1 MTTVFLTIQVLKIWI
16 SKLMTNY
23 FKISIIFFLLSFNT
37 AQAKP
42 DIKARTA
49 ILIDFQSGKILYELQ
64 PDHSIHPASMTKI
77 MTAIVA
83 FDLLTKNKISLDD
96 KVTISEKA
104 WRMSTAGYSSMF
116 IMVNDEITIENLLK
130 GIIIA
135 SGNDACV
142 ALAEGIAGTEENF
155 VSLMN
160 EKADEIGMSS
170 TNFANSSGINN
181 PDNYS
186 TVRDIALMSKYLIEN
201 YPNYYEY
208 FKEKRFTWDRTGGTP
223 ISQNNRNSLLF
234 KNIGVDGI
242 KTGHL
247 VVEEYSLASSIKK
260 NGRRLIAVG
269 SGFKTNSLRTSQS
282 RKLLTWGLTN
292 TETFVISKKKETLF
306 EIDTWLGKEKI
317 TKGYT
322 KESVYTTVNKKDLRG
337 FNVFLEYY
345 GPIKAPI
352 KKDDQIALIKIYN
365 KKKLIKTVPVYAVEK
380 IKKINFFLSL
390 LTSLNYMFWGDA

>member
-1 MTTVFLTIQVLKIWI
+1 MI
-16 SKLMTNY
+16 NC
-23 FKISIIFFLLSFNT
+23 FKISIIIFLSLT
-37 AQAKP
+37 AFVSADP
-42 DIKARTA
+42 NIKARTA
-49 ILIDFQSGKILYELQ
+49 ILIDYQSGKILYELE

-77 MTAIVA
+77 MTAIVT
-83 FDLLTKNKISLDD
+83 FDLLKQDKITLED

-104 WRMSTAGYSSMF
+104 WRMSQAGYSSMF
-116 IMVNDEITIENLLK
+116 IMINDEITIEDLLK

-160 EKADEIGMSS
+160 DKAKEIGMKS
-170 TNFANSSGINN
+170 TNFANTSGINN

-186 TVRDIALMSKYLIEN
+186 TVRDIALMSKYLIKT
-201 YPNYYEY
+201 YPNYYKY
-208 FKEKRFTWDRTGGTP
+208 FKETEFTWERTGGNP
-223 ISQNNRNSLLF
+223 ITQGNRNTLLY

-260 NGRRLIAVG
+260 DTRRLIAVG
-269 SGFKTNSLRTSQS
+269 SGFKTNALRSSQS

-292 TETFVISKKKETLF
+292 TETFEISKKGKTIF
-306 EIDTWLGKEKI
+306 ELDTWLGKKKI
-317 TKGYT
+317 ATAFT
-322 KESVYTTVNKKDLRG
+322 KEDVYITIDKKDLRG
-337 FNVFLEYY
+337 FEVFLEYS

-352 KKDDQIALIKIYN
+352 EKNEVIGLIKVYN
-365 KKKLIKTVPVYAVEK
+365 KK
-380 IKKINFFLSL
+380 N
-390 LTSLNYMFWGDA
+390 

>member
-1 MTTVFLTIQVLKIWI
+1 MINLFRSFI
-16 SKLMTNY
+16 
-23 FKISIIFFLLSFNT
+23 IIFLSFNT
-37 AQAKP
+37 IAQANP
-42 DIKARTA
+42 NIAARTA
-49 ILIDFQSGKILYELQ
+49 ILIDFHSDKVLYELQ
-64 PDHSIHPASMTKI
+64 ADHSIYPASMTKI

-83 FDLLTKNKISLDD
+83 FDLLRQDKISLDD

-104 WRMSTAGYSSMF
+104 WRMSQAGYSSMF
-116 IMVNDEITIENLLK
+116 IMVNDEISVENLLK

-160 EKADEIGMSS
+160 EKAKEIGMKS

-186 TVRDIALMSKYLIEN
+186 TVRDIALMSKYLIKN
-201 YPNYYEY
+201 YPYYYEY
-208 FKEKRFTWDRTGGTP
+208 FKEKVFTWDRTGGNP
-223 ISQNNRNSLLF
+223 ITQGNRNPLLY

-260 NGRRLIAVG
+260 DKRRLIAVG
-269 SGFKTNSLRTSQS
+269 SGFKTKGLRSSQS

-292 TETFVISKKKETLF
+292 TVTFEISKKKDTSF
-306 EIDTWLGKEKI
+306 DINTWLGKKKKK
-317 TKGYT
+317 KGYK
-322 KESVYTTVNKKDLRG
+322 KEDVYFT
-337 FNVFLEYY
+337 
-345 GPIKAPI
+345 I
-352 KKDDQIALIKIYN
+352 KKKI
-365 KKKLIKTVPVYAVEK
+365 
-380 IKKINFFLSL
+380 
-390 LTSLNYMFWGDA
+390 

>member
-1 MTTVFLTIQVLKIWI
+1 MNNFT
-16 SKLMTNY
+16 KL
-23 FKISIIFFLLSFNT
+23 FIIFFLFSST
-37 AQAKP
+37 IVQAKP

-49 ILIDFQSGKILYELQ
+49 ILIDYHTNKVLYELQ

-77 MTAIVA
+77 MTTIVA
-83 FDLLTKNKISLDD
+83 FDLLTKGKISLDD

-104 WRMSTAGYSSMF
+104 WRMSQAGYSSMF
-116 IMVNDEITIENLLK
+116 IMVNDEISIENLLK
-130 GIIIA
+130 GIIVA

-160 EKADEIGMSS
+160 EKSQEIGMSS
-170 TNFANSSGINN
+170 TNFANTSGINN

-186 TVRDIALMSKYLIEN
+186 TVRDIALMSKYLIKN
-201 YPNYYEY
+201 YPDYYEY
-208 FKEKRFTWDRTGGTP
+208 FKETEFTWNRTGGNP
-223 ISQNNRNSLLF
+223 ITQGNRNTLLY

-260 NGRRLIAVG
+260 NTRRLIAVG
-269 SGFKTNSLRTSQS
+269 SGFKTNALRASQS

-292 TETFVISKKKETLF
+292 TATFEISKKEETIF
-306 EIDTWLGKEKI
+306 EIETWLGKKKKI
-317 TKGYT
+317 KGHT
-322 KESVYTTVNKKDLRG
+322 KEDVYSTIDKKDLSG
-337 FNVFLEYY
+337 FDVFLEYT

-352 KKDDQIALIKIYN
+352 TKDEKIASIKIYN
-365 KKKLIKTVPVYAVEK
+365 KKELIKSVPVYATEK
-380 IKKINFFLSL
+380 VKKINFLLSI
-390 LTSLNYMFWGDA
+390 LTSFNYMIWGDA

>member
-1 MTTVFLTIQVLKIWI
+1 MTYYLKILTI
-16 SKLMTNY
+16 
-23 FKISIIFFLLSFNT
+23 IFLASLSVV
-37 AQAKP
+37 QAKP
-42 DIKARTA
+42 KIDARTA
-49 ILIDFQSGKILYELQ
+49 ILIDYHTDKVLFELQ

-83 FDLLTKNKISLDD
+83 FDLLVKEKIQLDD

-104 WRMSTAGYSSMF
+104 WRMSQAGYSSMF
-116 IMVNDEITIENLLK
+116 IMINDEISVENLLK

-160 EKADEIGMSS
+160 DKAQEIGMTSS
-170 TNFANSSGINN
+170 NFANSSGINN

-186 TVRDIALMSKYLIEN
+186 TVRDIALMSKYLIKN
-201 YPNYYEY
+201 YPSYYEY
-208 FKEKRFTWDRTGGTP
+208 FKETKFTWERTGGNP
-223 ISQNNRNSLLF
+223 ITQGNRNTLLY

-247 VVEEYSLASSIKK
+247 VVEEYSLASSIMK
-260 NGRRLIAVG
+260 NTRRLIAVG
-269 SGFKTNSLRTSQS
+269 SGFKTNLTRASQS

-292 TETFVISKKKETLF
+292 TETFEISKQNKTLF
-306 EIDTWLGKEKI
+306 EINTWLGKEK
-317 TKGYT
+317 KVMGYT
-322 KESVYTTVNKKDLRG
+322 RDDVYVTIDKKDLRG
-337 FNVFLEYY
+337 FEVFLDYS

-352 KKDDQIALIKIYN
+352 SKNEEIASIKIYN
-365 KKKLIKTVPVYAVEK
+365 KKELIKTVPVYAAEK
-380 IKKINFFLSL
+380 VKKINFLLSL
-390 LTSLNYMFWGDA
+390 LTSFNYMIWGDA